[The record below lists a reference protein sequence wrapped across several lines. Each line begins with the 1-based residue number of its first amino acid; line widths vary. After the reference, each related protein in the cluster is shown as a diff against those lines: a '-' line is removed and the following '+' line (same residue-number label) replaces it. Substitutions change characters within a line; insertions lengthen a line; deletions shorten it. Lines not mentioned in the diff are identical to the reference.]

1 MMLKLLI
8 LGGTAQAAQLAE
20 RLGGDGRFAVTYSLA
35 GRTEAPRLPP
45 VATRIGGFGGAEGL
59 AAYLRDQAI
68 DVLIDAT
75 HPFAER
81 ISANARA
88 AAGAS
93 LIVLRREPWK
103 PTPED
108 RWTEVASLEA
118 AASAL
123 PVQPSRVFLTVGRQ
137 SLVPFAARP
146 EHHYVIRVIDPPVI
160 PPGMDKVDI
169 LVGRGPFQLT
179 DEIALM
185 RQQRI
190 ACLVTK
196 NSGGEAAF
204 AKIEAARALGLP
216 VILVAPPE
224 AIGAEAFG
232 TIGEVV
238 EELERRHGAL
248 ANRSV

>member
-1 MMLKLLI
+1 
-8 LGGTAQAAQLAE
+8 
-20 RLGGDGRFAVTYSLA
+20 
-35 GRTEAPRLPP
+35 
-45 VATRIGGFGGAEGL
+45 
-59 AAYLRDQAI
+59 
-68 DVLIDAT
+68 
-75 HPFAER
+75 
-81 ISANARA
+81 
-88 AAGAS
+88 
-93 LIVLRREPWK
+93 
-103 PTPED
+103 
-108 RWTEVASLEA
+108 VASLEA

-123 PVQPSRVFLTVGRQ
+123 PAEPSRVFLTVGRQ
-137 SLVPFAARP
+137 SLVPFAMRA

-216 VILVAPPE
+216 VILVTPPQ
-224 AIGAEAFG
+224 ASSAGAF
-232 TIGEVV
+232 ISV
-238 EELERRHGAL
+238 EDVMSELVRRHESL
-248 ANRSV
+248 AKRSV